1 MDGQPSPR
9 YNPAFAWILWRGP
22 AMNLSSRLGSEIS
35 VFGAEGMTMRRTLD
49 VVKLAALCALSA
61 CGDSGG
67 DSMSASGGSTS
78 RGPDPTAVTAT
89 TSTTTT
95 PTEGGSATDSA
106 SQSTVDPDTTV
117 DPPTSSTSSASTVSG
132 GSTTTGE
139 TVTTVDT
146 TADDTTQGA
155 SISASSGGSS
165 TTQAGTGTDSGSES
179 DTGEP
184 PCEPVMGGEEFSFLW
199 IANTDQGSVSKIDTN
214 TMVELSRYY
223 SDPVQSGA
231 ASPSRTSVSLDGRF
245 MVVSNRDV
253 GSITKI
259 AANESD
265 CVDKNNDGVIQTSK
279 DKAQLLPYAE
289 EECILWT
296 TKLTMNNH
304 QWGPRATTFGIPEF
318 NQDTCKYE
326 NEKVWVGYMVTA
338 TDAQMAR
345 LDSYTGAIEV
355 KVDIPNFPLYASY
368 SPYGAAVD
376 PDGNIWTSAVA
387 NRAAIKIDVQTL
399 AVTRW
404 DSPDED
410 AHYGITIAGDGR
422 VWFANYGGHGGHGGV
437 SFFDPVSELWK
448 VIPGTTGN
456 LWRSVAVDAQNR
468 VWVSNN
474 GGPFGC
480 GLLEIDGD
488 DETITN
494 FHTFAQCGTPVGV
507 GLDSKGKVWM
517 IDYNGWTWQMD
528 PQTFEKKLL
537 PVANVHYTYSDFTG
551 SGLNGV
557 IPQ

>member
-1 MDGQPSPR
+1 MR
-9 YNPAFAWILWRGP
+9 TNIKNVVNVAAWC
-22 AMNLSSRLGSEIS
+22 
-35 VFGAEGMTMRRTLD
+35 V
-49 VVKLAALCALSA
+49 LSA

-67 DSMSASGGSTS
+67 DSMSAGGSSTS
-78 RGPDPTAVTAT
+78 PVTDPTAVTT
-89 TSTTTT
+89 TSPTATL

-106 SQSTVDPDTTV
+106 SQSTVDPDTTG
-117 DPPTSSTSSASTVSG
+117 DSAPTGSTSAPSTMTA
-132 GSTTTGE
+132 GSTTSGDTL
-139 TVTTVDT
+139 TTVDT
-146 TADDTTQGA
+146 TSDETTGGA
-155 SISASSGGSS
+155 SASASSTGSS
-165 TTQAGTGTDSGSES
+165 TTVPAGTTGTDTGSET

-184 PCEPVMGGEEFSFLW
+184 PCEPNNGGQEFSYLW
-199 IANTDQGSVSKIDTN
+199 IANTDQGSVSKIDTD
-214 TMVELSRYY
+214 TMLELSRYY

-245 MVVSNRDV
+245 MVVSNRDR

-259 AANESD
+259 AANEVD
-265 CVDKNNDGVIQTSK
+265 CIDKNNDGVIQTSK

-296 TKLTMNNH
+296 TTLTINNH

-318 NQDTCKYE
+318 NQDTCQYE
-326 NEKVWVGYMVTA
+326 NEKVWVGYMVTP
-338 TDAQMAR
+338 TGAQMAR
-345 LDSYTGAIEV
+345 LNSYTGEIEV
-355 KVDIPNFPLYASY
+355 KVDIPNFPLYGSY

-376 PDGNIWTSAVA
+376 PDGNIWTSAVTH
-387 NRAAIKIDVQTL
+387 RAAIKIDVQTL

-404 DSPDED
+404 DSPDQD
-410 AHYGITIAGDGR
+410 AHYGITIAADGR

-437 SFFDPVSELWK
+437 SFFDPATELWK

-456 LWRSVAVDAQNR
+456 LWRSVAVDEQNR

-494 FHTFAQCGTPVGV
+494 FHTFSQCGTPVGV

-551 SGLNGV
+551 SGLSGV

>member
-1 MDGQPSPR
+1 MRIDVDGWKV
-9 YNPAFAWILWRGP
+9 AAWCVL
-22 AMNLSSRLGSEIS
+22 M
-35 VFGAEGMTMRRTLD
+35 
-49 VVKLAALCALSA
+49 A

-67 DSMSASGGSTS
+67 DSVSASAGSTS
-78 RGPDPTAVTAT
+78 RGPDATGTMSTTAT
-89 TSTTTT
+89 ATL

-106 SQSTVDPDTTV
+106 AQSTGISDSNSDSQVTDSATMTATSTAGTTTTGATATTV
-117 DPPTSSTSSASTVSG
+117 DMTS
-132 GSTTTGE
+132 TG
-139 TVTTVDT
+139 
-146 TADDTTQGA
+146 TTQGA
-155 SISASSGGSS
+155 SISEGSSGSGTTAPIGTTSS
-165 TTQAGTGTDSGSES
+165 DTSS
-179 DTGEP
+179 DTGMDTDTEAP
-184 PCEPVMGGEEFSFLW
+184 PCEPGGFGEEFSYLW
-199 IANTDQGSVSKIDTN
+199 IANTDQGSVSKINTN

-259 AANESD
+259 AANEAD
-265 CVDKNNDGVIQTSK
+265 CIDKNNDGMIQTSK

-296 TKLTMNNH
+296 TKLTLNNH
-304 QWGPRATTFGIPEF
+304 QWGPRATTFGIPEWSV
-318 NQDTCKYE
+318 DECAYI

-338 TDAQMAR
+338 TQAQMAR
-345 LDSYTGAIEV
+345 INSYTGAIEAT
-355 KVDIPNFPLYASY
+355 VDIPNFPLYASY

-376 PDGNIWTSAVA
+376 PDGNIWTSAVTH
-387 NRAAIKIDVQTL
+387 RAAIRIDAKTL
-399 AVTRW
+399 EVKRW
-404 DSPDED
+404 DSPDAD
-410 AHYGITIAGDGR
+410 AHYGITIAADGR

-456 LWRSVAVDAQNR
+456 LWRSVAVDEKNR

-488 DETITN
+488 TETITN

-528 PQTFEKKLL
+528 PVTFEKKQL

-551 SGLNGV
+551 SGLVGI

>member
-1 MDGQPSPR
+1 
-9 YNPAFAWILWRGP
+9 
-22 AMNLSSRLGSEIS
+22 
-35 VFGAEGMTMRRTLD
+35 MRRSLNIIKVTAWCVLT
-49 VVKLAALCALSA
+49 A
-61 CGDSGG
+61 CGDSAGG
-67 DSMSASGGSTS
+67 SMSAGGSSTS
-78 RGPDPTAVTAT
+78 PGTDATGVTPT
-89 TSTTTT
+89 TSAATT
-95 PTEGGSATDSA
+95 PTEAGSATDSA
-106 SQSTVDPDTTV
+106 SQSTVTD
-117 DPPTSSTSSASTVSG
+117 DPPMTSTTGTTPTVTSGT
-132 GSTTTGE
+132 TTTG
-139 TVTTVDT
+139 VGPTTVDT
-146 TADDTTQGA
+146 TSDETTQGA
-155 SISASSGGSS
+155 SVSASSTGTS
-165 TTQAGTGTDSGSES
+165 TTAPVDTTGTDTDAETT
-179 DTGEP
+179 DTGDP
-184 PCEPVMGGEEFSFLW
+184 PCEPGGMGQEFSYLW
-199 IANTDQGSVSKIDTN
+199 IANTDQGSVSKINTN
-214 TMVELSRYY
+214 TMLELSRYY

-245 MVVSNRDV
+245 MVVSNRDR

-265 CVDKNNDGVIQTSK
+265 CIDKNNDGVIQTSK
-279 DKAQLLPYAE
+279 DKAQLLPYLE

-318 NQDTCKYE
+318 NQETCKYE
-326 NEKVWVGYMVTA
+326 NEKVWVGYMITA
-338 TDAQMAR
+338 TQAQMAR
-345 LDSYTGAIEV
+345 INSYTGEIEAT
-355 KVDIPNFPLYASY
+355 VDIPNFPLYASY

-376 PDGNIWTSAVA
+376 PDGNIWTSAVTH
-387 NRAAIKIDVQTL
+387 RAAIKIDAKTL

-404 DSPDED
+404 DSPDAD
-410 AHYGITIAGDGR
+410 AHYGITIAADGR

-437 SFFDPVSELWK
+437 SFFDPATELWK

-456 LWRSVAVDAQNR
+456 LWRSVAVDDQNR

-488 DETITN
+488 NETITN

-528 PQTFEKKLL
+528 PQTFEKKQL

-551 SGLNGV
+551 SGLLGI

>member
-1 MDGQPSPR
+1 
-9 YNPAFAWILWRGP
+9 
-22 AMNLSSRLGSEIS
+22 
-35 VFGAEGMTMRRTLD
+35 MRRILG
-49 VVKLAALCALSA
+49 VMNVAAWCVLTA

-67 DSMSASGGSTS
+67 SSASAGGTSTIPA
-78 RGPDPTAVTAT
+78 PDTTDGVTTSATAT
-89 TSTTTT
+89 A
-95 PTEGGSATDSA
+95 PTEGGTATGSA
-106 SQSTVDPDTTV
+106 SQSAASTDTTG
-117 DPPTSSTSSASTVSG
+117 DAPTTDATGASSTATAGTTTKDETTAVD
-132 GSTTTGE
+132 TTTGE
-139 TVTTVDT
+139 
-146 TADDTTQGA
+146 TTQGA
-155 SISASSGGSS
+155 SISASTTDPGT
-165 TTQAGTGTDSGSES
+165 TTQAGTTSTDTSGTT
-179 DTGEP
+179 TGDP
-184 PCEPVMGGEEFSFLW
+184 PCDPGGDGEEFSYAW

-214 TMVELSRYY
+214 TVVELARYY
-223 SDPVQSGA
+223 TDPVQSGA
-231 ASPSRTSVSLDGRF
+231 ASPSRTSVNLDGRF

-259 AANESD
+259 AANEAD

-296 TKLTMNNH
+296 TKLTINNH
-304 QWGPRATTFGIPEF
+304 QWGPRATTFGIPEV
-318 NQDTCKYE
+318 NPDTCKYE
-326 NEKVWVGYMVTA
+326 NEKVWVGYMVTP
-338 TDAQMAR
+338 TQAQVAR
-345 LDSYTGAIEV
+345 LNSYTGVVEAT
-355 KVDIPNFPLYASY
+355 VDIPDFPLYGSY

-376 PDGNIWTSAVA
+376 PDGNFWTSAVTH
-387 NRAAIKIDVQTL
+387 RAAIKIDVKTL

-410 AHYGITIAGDGR
+410 AHYGITIGGDGR

-437 SFFDPVSELWK
+437 SVFDPVSEQWK
-448 VIPGTTGN
+448 VIPGSTGN
-456 LWRSVAVDAQNR
+456 LWRSLAVDAQNR

-488 DETITN
+488 SETISN

-517 IDYNGWTWQMD
+517 IDYNGWTWRLD
-528 PQTFEKKLL
+528 PQTFEKVQL

-551 SGLNGV
+551 SGLLGI

>member
-1 MDGQPSPR
+1 
-9 YNPAFAWILWRGP
+9 
-22 AMNLSSRLGSEIS
+22 
-35 VFGAEGMTMRRTLD
+35 MRRTLD
-49 VVKLAALCALSA
+49 VVKLAAVCVLSA

-67 DSMSASGGSTS
+67 DSMSASAGSTS
-78 RGPDPTAVTAT
+78 RGPDTSGATAT
-89 TSTTTT
+89 TSSTTA

-106 SQSTVDPDTTV
+106 SQSTLDPDTTGE
-117 DPPTSSTSSASTVSG
+117 PPTSSTSATSTVSS
-132 GSTTTGE
+132 GSTTSGDSM
-139 TVTTVDT
+139 TTVD
-146 TADDTTQGA
+146 
-155 SISASSGGSS
+155 ASSGETTMGVSASMSGTES
-165 TTQAGTGTDSGSES
+165 TTLPGTGTTGADTGSTS

-184 PCEPVMGGEEFSFLW
+184 PCEPNNMGEEFSYLW

-265 CVDKNNDGVIQTSK
+265 CLDKNNDGVIQTSK

-296 TKLTMNNH
+296 TKLTINNH

-318 NQDTCKYE
+318 NQDTCAYE
-326 NEKVWVGYMVTA
+326 NEKVWVGYMT
-338 TDAQMAR
+338 TPTNAQMAR
-345 LDSYTGAIEV
+345 LNSYTGAIEAT
-355 KVDIPNFPLYASY
+355 VDIPNFPLYGSY

-376 PDGNIWTSAVA
+376 PDGNIWTSAVTH
-387 NRAAIKIDVQTL
+387 RAAIKIDVQTL

-404 DSPDED
+404 DSPDQD

-437 SFFDPVSELWK
+437 SFFDPVTELWK

-494 FHTFAQCGTPVGV
+494 FHTFSQCGTPVGV

>member
-1 MDGQPSPR
+1 
-9 YNPAFAWILWRGP
+9 
-22 AMNLSSRLGSEIS
+22 
-35 VFGAEGMTMRRTLD
+35 MRINLD
-49 VVKLAALCALSA
+49 VAKLVACCVLSA
-61 CGDSGG
+61 CGDS
-67 DSMSASGGSTS
+67 SGGSSASAGGTS
-78 RGPDPTAVTAT
+78 TSPGTDATSAAPT
-89 TSTTTT
+89 TSTATS
-95 PTEGGSATDSA
+95 PTEGGSATESA
-106 SQSTVDPDTTV
+106 SQSTVGSDPTSMTDPANTTTTV
-117 DPPTSSTSSASTVSG
+117 ATGT
-132 GSTTTGE
+132 STTGDS
-139 TVTTVDT
+139 VTTVDT
-146 TADDTTQGA
+146 TDGETTQGA
-155 SISASSGGSS
+155 SASVGSTGSS
-165 TTQAGTGTDSGSES
+165 TTAQVDTTGTDTDTDTS
-179 DTGEP
+179 TGEP
-184 PCEPVMGGEEFSFLW
+184 PCQPGGFGEEFSYLW

-214 TMVELSRYY
+214 SMVELSRYY

-231 ASPSRTSVSLDGRF
+231 ASPSRTSVSVDGRF
-245 MVVSNRDV
+245 MVVSNREQ

-265 CVDKNNDGVIQTSK
+265 CIDKNNDGVIQTSK

-296 TKLTMNNH
+296 TKLTENIH
-304 QWGPRATTFGIPEF
+304 QWGPRATTFGFPEF

-326 NEKVWVGYMVTA
+326 NEKVWVGYMITA
-338 TDAQMAR
+338 TAAQMAR
-345 LDSYTGAIEV
+345 INSYTGEIEA

-387 NRAAIKIDVQTL
+387 NRAAIRIDAKTL
-399 AVTRW
+399 EVKRW
-404 DSPDED
+404 DSPDAD
-410 AHYGITIAGDGR
+410 AHYGITIAADGR

-437 SFFDPVSELWK
+437 SFFDPKTELWK

-456 LWRSVAVDAQNR
+456 LWRSVAVDDQNR

-480 GLLEIDGD
+480 GLLQIDGD

-494 FHTFAQCGTPVGV
+494 FHTFSQCGTPVGV

-528 PQTFEKKLL
+528 PDTFEKKLL